1 MEILIETLF
10 SKLISMVLDRMLP
23 NARNQEIRNKQGL
36 ARFLL
41 RIVAIIDAYASECE
55 HLQTIVREWEEHSS
69 EDSWSEM
76 MVSSVRRLSNL
87 NQEFTQTLREID
99 YLRLFDEDFH
109 RALHST
115 RILEKSMLVRGL
127 SNIHENIGFID
138 AGDLMRVSYNDD
150 CVKFQFPVQHEG
162 TDLSTSSS
170 RHRTYSLRTKKGRE
184 ELLTFIAEVVDSLRF
199 SYERVSVFLQE
210 HFEPWEL
217 FPIRKKKP

>member
-1 MEILIETLF
+1 MEIFTETLF
-10 SKLISMVLDRMLP
+10 AKLISMVLDRMLP
-23 NARNQEIRNKQGL
+23 NVRNQEIRNKQGL

-41 RIVAIIDAYASECE
+41 RIVAIIDAYASECG
-55 HLQTIVREWEEHSS
+55 HLQTLVREWEEHGSKY
-69 EDSWSEM
+69 SWSEM
-76 MVSSVRRLSNL
+76 VLSSVRRLSNL

-115 RILEKSMLVRGL
+115 QILEKSMLVDGF
-127 SNIHENIGFID
+127 NIHKDIGFID
-138 AGDLMRVSYNDD
+138 AGDLMRVSYNND
-150 CVKFQFPVQHEG
+150 CVKFQFPVQHKG
-162 TDLSTSSS
+162 TNLSTSSPQP
-170 RHRTYSLRTKKGRE
+170 RTYSLRTKKGRE
-184 ELLTFIAEVVDSLRF
+184 GLLTFIEEVVDSLQF